1 MYRIPDFIDA
11 QTCSML
17 NDWVDEGVEK
27 KWLDKGINGGASR
40 YDKRVTSR
48 LYANRFNYPSV
59 VKEVMDKIV
68 DRLCLQDL
76 GKSVVGGG
84 RDGVVVSCTFVGG
97 DVYKHT
103 DPKEGL
109 LEVLRCNILTRKP
122 TIGGELYIGDEHIP
136 LEVGEL
142 HCYLPSTIEHH
153 VSTVEEGASRIMWM
167 FGFQC
172 SQDRYQQINGVL
184 NG

>member
-1 MYRIPDFIDA
+1 MLRIPNFIDA
-11 QTCSML
+11 ETCSML
-17 NDWVDEGVEK
+17 NAWVDEGVSK
-27 KWLDKGINGGASR
+27 KWLDKGINGELTP

-48 LYANRFNYPSV
+48 LYANRFNYPNIV
-59 VKEVMDKIV
+59 QEVMDKIV

-84 RDGVVVSCTFVGG
+84 RGGVVVSCTFVGG
-97 DVYKHT
+97 DVYKHK

-122 TIGGELYIGDEHIP
+122 TIGGELYIEGEHMP

-142 HCYLPSTIEHH
+142 HCYLPSVVEHY
-153 VSTVEEGASRIMWM
+153 VSTVEEGDSRVMWM